1 MKILYLSHHREK
13 SGWGRSCRDLLK
25 SLISTGVDVVSRPVI
40 VNNRF
45 MEVDPEIEETDRKDT
60 KDCTHVIQYVLPF
73 HMSYSGNF
81 EKNIG
86 ITLLETSNIQYTKFP
101 CYINL
106 LDEFWYLN
114 SFYEK
119 SITIPNK
126 KILQPIDL
134 SVYNK
139 EYRGITFKKYNEN
152 YKFYTVCEL
161 SKRKNISNLIRT
173 YYSTFNYND
182 NVTLV
187 LKLTHPIMSPQQ
199 IRQYIT
205 NHCIEIAE
213 KCKKYKKFEDYPKI
227 EIISEYLTEEQ
238 IYGLH
243 QSCDCYISCSY
254 GEGINYPM
262 LDAAGFK
269 RKIISSTYFDVYNQI
284 VNAEKIPNVKEFVFD
299 QMETFGD
306 YNSCN
311 EVWNSFNQ
319 VSMSKIMRNC
329 YEKNISTS
337 ENNINKLSYEENGK
351 KMIGEI
357 LC

>member
-1 MKILYLSHHREK
+1 MKILYLSHHRER

-25 SLISTGVDVVSRPVI
+25 SLISTGVEVASRPVL

-45 MEVDPEIEETDRKDT
+45 FKVDPEIEETDRKNIEN
-60 KDCTHVIQYVLPF
+60 CTHVIQYVLPF

-86 ITLLETSNIQYTKFP
+86 ITLLETSNINYTKFP
-101 CYINL
+101 CFINL

-119 SITIPNK
+119 SITIPDK

-134 SVYNK
+134 SIYKRNYTK
-139 EYRGITFKKYNEN
+139 IKFKKYNEN
-152 YKFYTVCEL
+152 YKFYTICEL

-187 LKLTHPIMSPQQ
+187 LKLTHPIMSPLE
-199 IRQYIT
+199 IRKTIMD
-205 NHCIEIAE
+205 HCMEIAQ
-213 KCKKYKKFEDYPKI
+213 KSKKYKTFEDYPKI
-227 EIISEYLTEEQ
+227 EVISEYLTEDQ
-238 IYGLH
+238 IFGLH
-243 QSCDCYISCSY
+243 QSCDCYVSCSY

-262 LDAAGFK
+262 LDAGGFK
-269 RKIISSTYFDVYNQI
+269 RKIISSNNFDVYNEI
-284 VNAEKIPNVKEFVFD
+284 VNATRVNTVKEYVFD
-299 QMETFGD
+299 QMETFAD

-311 EVWNSFNQ
+311 ETWSSFDQ
-319 VSMSKIMRNC
+319 IDMSKKMREC
-329 YEKNISTS
+329 YEKNLSTN
-337 ENNINKLSYEENGK
+337 ENSIDKLSYLENGK